1 MVYRWFKG
9 NINVVF
15 RYITDLFLGCHY
27 KCSLYQSTP
36 FISTN
41 TSAPAP
47 SSPKGN
53 SLFSLRSPVH
63 SPWRECFYIRDV
75 GNRRSLGAVL
85 SRLSTATL
93 PISANGPWCRSI
105 PSTGVPFANHHPKKT
120 TISYHIPSSSAY
132 HLLRAQIPTIFQ
144 RGTNHEASATA
155 ALFTTE

>member
-36 FISTN
+36 SISTN

-47 SSPKGN
+47 FSPKEN
-53 SLFSLRSPVH
+53 SLFSLRLPVH

-105 PSTGVPFANHHPKKT
+105 PSTGVTFTNYSIRKT
-120 TISYHIPSSSAY
+120 SISLIFPLENCLLTHIMIY
-132 HLLRAQIPTIFQ
+132 
-144 RGTNHEASATA
+144 
-155 ALFTTE
+155 